1 MTSGRMDSTSL
12 TAPSLAADE
21 PQDAA
26 PPLRQSSRFLY
37 LYALAA
43 AGGAVAYVPF
53 LTILLPV
60 RVSTLAGDDAVSVLA
75 YAAFA
80 GATAASLANIA
91 FGWLSDRSGD
101 RRPWI
106 VAGLVLSC
114 LLLLSVRTATSVPVL
129 IAVIVLWQIC
139 LNMMLAPLAAWAGD
153 LVPDSQKG
161 LLGGLLSFAPALG
174 ALSGALVTLPAMAS
188 PDERLGLVAAMV
200 VGLVVPALLFGAP
213 RPMPQL
219 MARREPEE
227 ADERKAAAGGTAVAR
242 MWLARLLVQIAEAML
257 FAYLLLWFRSI
268 EPGYSDNDTA
278 TLLFIVLGIGVPLAL
293 LTGRWSDLA
302 DRPIAPLAVGAGI
315 AAVGLLIMALAPTL
329 TLAIAGYVVFGLA
342 STVFLALHSS
352 QTLRV
357 LTRPRTRGRD
367 LGLFNLTN
375 TVPSLIMPWFALALV
390 PAFGF
395 AALFLLLS
403 GLALLACVLLLSISR
418 RG

>member
-1 MTSGRMDSTSL
+1 MPL
-12 TAPSLAADE
+12 AAPSLPANDGK
-21 PQDAA
+21 DAV
-26 PPLRQSSRFLY
+26 PPTLQSARFLY

-60 RVSTLAGDDAVSVLA
+60 RVSSLAGDDAVSVLA

-91 FGWLSDRSGD
+91 FGWLSDRTGD

-129 IAVIVLWQIC
+129 IAVIVVWQIC

-200 VGLVVPALLFGAP
+200 VGLVLPALLFGAP

-219 MARREPEE
+219 MERREPED
-227 ADERKAAAGGTAVAR
+227 ADESKAAAGGTAVAR

-278 TLLFIVLGIGVPLAL
+278 TLLFIVLGVGVPLAL
-293 LTGRWSDLA
+293 LTGRWSDKVN
-302 DRPIAPLAVGAGI
+302 RPIAPLAVGAGI
-315 AAVGLLIMALAPTL
+315 AAIGLLIMALAPSL

-357 LTRPRTRGRD
+357 LTKPRTRGRD

-403 GLALLACVLLLSISR
+403 GLALLACILLLSISR
-418 RG
+418 RT

>member
-1 MTSGRMDSTSL
+1 MPL
-12 TAPSLAADE
+12 AAPSLPANDGK
-21 PQDAA
+21 DAV
-26 PPLRQSSRFLY
+26 PPTLQSARFLY

-60 RVSTLAGDDAVSVLA
+60 RVSSLAGDDAVSVLA

-91 FGWLSDRSGD
+91 FGWLSDRTGD

-129 IAVIVLWQIC
+129 IAVIVVWQIC

-200 VGLVVPALLFGAP
+200 VGLVLPALLFGAP

-219 MARREPEE
+219 MARREPED
-227 ADERKAAAGGTAVAR
+227 ADESKAAAGGTAVAR

-278 TLLFIVLGIGVPLAL
+278 TLLFIVLGVGVPLAL
-293 LTGRWSDLA
+293 LTGRWSDKA
-302 DRPIAPLAVGAGI
+302 NRPIAPLAVGAGI
-315 AAVGLLIMALAPTL
+315 AAIGLLIMALAPSL

-403 GLALLACVLLLSISR
+403 GLALLACILLLSISR
-418 RG
+418 RT

>member
-1 MTSGRMDSTSL
+1 M
-12 TAPSLAADE
+12 PLAAQTLPAEDTV
-21 PQDAA
+21 
-26 PPLRQSSRFLY
+26 PPTRQSARFLY

-60 RVSTLAGDDAVSVLA
+60 RVSTLVGEDAVSVLA
-75 YAAFA
+75 YTSFA

-91 FGWLSDRSGD
+91 FGWLSDLTGD

-188 PDERLGLVAAMV
+188 PDTRLTLVAAMV
-200 VGLVVPALLFGAP
+200 VGLVLPALLFGAP

-219 MARREPEE
+219 MVRREPEE
-227 ADERKAAAGGTAVAR
+227 ADESKAAAGGTAVAR

-278 TLLFIVLGIGVPLAL
+278 TLLFIVLGVGVPLAL
-293 LTGRWSDLA
+293 LTGRWSDKA
-302 DRPIAPLAVGAGI
+302 DRPIAPLAAGAGI
-315 AAVGLLIMALAPTL
+315 AAVGLLVMALAPSL

-357 LTRPRTRGRD
+357 LTKPRTRGRD

-395 AALFLLLS
+395 AALFVLLS
-403 GLALLACVLLLSISR
+403 GLALIACILLLSISR
-418 RG
+418 RT